1 MDRLLILTFMV
12 IQILHFRKSCNLS
25 LVIFDG
31 LIFSE
36 DFVCNCVV
44 LKYVLHSIWM
54 PLIAHVVWLTYE
66 NGMAAYSLTSLN
78 TDMWHITYI

>member
-1 MDRLLILTFMV
+1 MDQLLILTFMV

-36 DFVCNCVV
+36 DIVCNCVV
-44 LKYVLHSIWM
+44 LKYVLYSIWM
-54 PLIAHVVWLTYE
+54 PLIAHVVWLIYE
-66 NGMAAYSLTSLN
+66 NGMVAYSLTSLN